1 MPPSCCQTDYDAL
14 FDERAAKRELAAY
27 RRSGARG
34 TTARLIDA
42 IRVAGVEGASVLD
55 IGGGAG
61 IIGSELLA
69 AGAASLTDVDYSR
82 AYVEAAREEIGRRG
96 YAIGRGSCTGTTW
109 SCRPR
114 WSQPT
119 S

>member
-1 MPPSCCQTDYDAL
+1 MS
-14 FDERAAKRELAAY
+14 ERR
-27 RRSGARG
+27 GASWPRTADPAPRG

-82 AYVEAAREEIGRRG
+82 AYVEAAREEIGRR
-96 YAIGRGSCTGTTW
+96 
-109 SCRPR
+109 
-114 WSQPT
+114 
-119 S
+119 